1 MLRMVVHLFVLVLNG
16 VSPTICQGVSFFSS
30 KLATSIYNLH

>member
-16 VSPTICQGVSFFSS
+16 LVQQFAKVLVFFS